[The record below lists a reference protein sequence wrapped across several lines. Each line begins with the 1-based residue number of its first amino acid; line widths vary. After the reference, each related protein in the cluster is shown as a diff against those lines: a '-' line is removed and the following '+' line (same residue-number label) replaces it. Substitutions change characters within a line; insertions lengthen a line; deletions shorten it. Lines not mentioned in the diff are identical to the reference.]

1 MIFYCEY
8 SFIWVFLSFVLGM
21 PQMPH
26 GVMPQQSGVEDPSIL
41 AQIDQE
47 LVASALVWT
56 EHRAPDGRMYYY
68 NTKAGE
74 SVWEKPQALK
84 DFESTSHTRQKC

>member
-1 MIFYCEY
+1 MTGNLIENLNFH
-8 SFIWVFLSFVLGM
+8 LGM
-21 PQMPH
+21 HTQMAH
-26 GVMPQQSGVEDPSIL
+26 GVMAPQAAVEDPAIL
-41 AQIDQE
+41 AQIDQD

-84 DFESTSHTRQKC
+84 DFESA